1 MHIFSLFF
9 FNLIS
14 RYLILTLMRKYLVLV
29 LLLSFFF
36 LLMVLNY
43 FIYTLLH
50 GLCLLRYMS
59 LQEIW
64 SVSVLLFVSL
74 LVVFVHL
81 NEVLQSNSLN
91 LLASEATIIDSP
103 LWKFKLETI
112 Y

>member
-1 MHIFSLFF
+1 
-9 FNLIS
+9 
-14 RYLILTLMRKYLVLV
+14 MRKYLVLV

-103 LWKFKLETI
+103 LWKFKIETI